1 MPFPGI
7 EIPAE
12 AADQNDPLASF
23 RDRFD
28 LPEGVIYLDGNSLGA
43 LPKAAKGAAL
53 WAIEEEWGRELI
65 KSWNTAGWID
75 LAADVARDIATVIG
89 AEADEVSVG
98 DSISVNLFKLLG
110 AARSLLPDR
119 TTILADRRNFPTDR
133 YVAQGFAG
141 LTGAN
146 LQLVDAPEDLAA
158 AITNDTALVMASHV
172 DYRSGRILDVD
183 ALTEA
188 AHAQDALVLVDL
200 AHSAGVLPVDLARRG
215 IDMAVGCGYKYL
227 NGGPGAPAFLFLARR
242 HHESAQNPIAG
253 WFGHAEPFAFADS
266 YVPAPGIHRFQ
277 AGTPPILSLKA
288 LKEGTRIA
296 AEAPLD
302 QVRAK
307 AKSLTTTFL
316 DLVEAELGHHGFALA
331 SPRDADQ
338 RGAQIALAHEDGYAI
353 TQALIAKGV
362 IPDFRQPDI
371 IRFGFAP
378 LYVRHVDVHEA
389 VRRLGLIMDG
399 RLYDDPRYRARA
411 AVT

>member
-1 MPFPGI
+1 MSALTAKALD
-7 EIPAE
+7 ET
-12 AADQNDPLASF
+12 DPLAPF
-23 RDRFD
+23 RERFE

-43 LPKAAKGAAL
+43 LPKSTQAVISRT
-53 WAIEEEWGRELI
+53 IEEEWGRDLI

-89 AEADEVSVG
+89 ADADEVSVG

-110 AARSLLPDR
+110 AARSLRPDR

-141 LTGAN
+141 LTGAD

-158 AITNDTALVMASHV
+158 AVSADTALVMASHV
-172 DYRSGRILDVD
+172 DYRSGRILDLD
-183 ALTEA
+183 ALTAA
-188 AHAQDALVLVDL
+188 AHSEGALVLVDL

-242 HHESAQNPIAG
+242 HHEAAQNPIAG

-266 YVPAPGIHRFQ
+266 YAPAPGIRRFQ

-288 LKEGTRIA
+288 LKEGTSIA

-316 DLVEAELGHHGFALA
+316 DLVEDQLAGHGFTLV

-338 RGAQIALAHEDGYAI
+338 RGAQIALAHEHGYAI
-353 TQALIAKGV
+353 TQALIAHDV

-378 LYVRHVDVHEA
+378 LYVRHADVHEA
-389 VRRLGLIMDG
+389 VRRLRLIMEQ
-399 RLYDDPRYRARA
+399 RLYDEPRYHARA
-411 AVT
+411 TVT

>member
-1 MPFPGI
+1 MRALT
-7 EIPAE
+7 AE
-12 AADQNDPLASF
+12 ALDQADPLARF
-23 RDRFD
+23 RDRFE
-28 LPEGVIYLDGNSLGA
+28 LPDGVVYLDGNSLGA
-43 LPKAAKGAAL
+43 RPKAAKAVVAR
-53 WAIEEEWGRELI
+53 AIEEEWGRDLI
-65 KSWNTAGWID
+65 KSWNTAGWFD
-75 LAADVARDIATVIG
+75 FAADIARDIAAVIG
-89 AEADEVSVG
+89 ADADEVSVG

-110 AARSLLPDR
+110 AARSLRPGR
-119 TTILADRRNFPTDR
+119 ATILADRRNFPTDR

-146 LQLVDAPEDLAA
+146 LRLVDAPEDLAA
-158 AITNDTALVMASHV
+158 AITADTSLVMASHV
-172 DYRSGRILDVD
+172 DYRSGRILDLA

-188 AHAQDALVLVDL
+188 AHSEGALVVVDL

-242 HHESAQNPIAG
+242 HHEAAQNPITG

-266 YVPAPGIHRFQ
+266 YAPAPGIRRFQ

-316 DLVEAELGHHGFALA
+316 DLVEAELGDHDFTLA
-331 SPRDADQ
+331 SPRDAEQ
-338 RGAQIALAHEDGYAI
+338 RGAQIALAHEHGYAI
-353 TQALIAKGV
+353 TQALIAHDV

-378 LYVRHVDVHEA
+378 LYVRHADVHEA
-389 VRRLGLIMDG
+389 VRRLRRIMEQ
-399 RLYDDPRYRARA
+399 RLYDEPRYRARA

>member
-1 MPFPGI
+1 MPALA
-7 EIPAE
+7 AE
-12 AADQNDPLASF
+12 ALDQSNPLAPF
-23 RDRFD
+23 RERFD
-28 LPEGVIYLDGNSLGA
+28 LPDGVIYLDGNSLGA
-43 LPKAAKGAAL
+43 LPKAAKGAVL
-53 WAIEEEWGRELI
+53 GAIEEEWGRELI

-75 LAADVARDIATVIG
+75 LAADIARDIAAVIG

-110 AARSLLPDR
+110 AARSLRPGGA
-119 TTILADRRNFPTDR
+119 TILADRRNFPTDR
-133 YVAQGFAG
+133 YVAQGFAR

-188 AHAQDALVLVDL
+188 AHSRDALVLVDL

-242 HHESAQNPIAG
+242 HHEAAQNPIAG

-266 YVPAPGIHRFQ
+266 YAPAPGIRRFQ

-307 AKSLTTTFL
+307 AKSLTTNFQA
-316 DLVEAELGHHGFALA
+316 LVEDQLAGHGFTLA

-338 RGAQIALAHEDGYAI
+338 RGAQIALAHEHGYAI
-353 TQALIAKGV
+353 TQALIAHDV

-378 LYVRHVDVHEA
+378 LYVRHADVHEA
-389 VRRLGLIMDG
+389 VHRLRRIMEQ
-399 RLYDDPRYRARA
+399 RLYDDPRYRAWA